1 MEFNFTLENSTLEDS
16 LVFDHVNGIMEE
28 VNIIIRGVK
37 LTRSKLFTD
46 LNVSQ
51 FCTSVKNQSMSSAE
65 YTSMQSVLKKH
76 ADKKAFVDALVQH
89 LVSFS
94 EGVAASVLASCILK

>member
-16 LVFDHVNGIMEE
+16 SVFDHVNGIMEE
-28 VNIIIRGVK
+28 ANIIIRGVK
-37 LTRSKLFTD
+37 LTRTNLFTD

-51 FCTSVKNQSMSSAE
+51 FCTSIKKQSMSSAE
-65 YTSMQSVLKKH
+65 NTSMQSVLKKR

-89 LVSFS
+89 LVNFS
-94 EGVAASVLASCILK
+94 EGVAASIVASCILK